1 MGSGRAAPLAIV
13 AGVVLLAGMP
23 LVVTSPYVMH
33 LVIMSGIYIVF
44 ALSYDIVVGY
54 LGMLSL
60 AHPAYYGVG
69 AYTSVLLMMR
79 LDAPFLVAFALAGV
93 VAALVALVVG
103 YPALRLSYHSFA
115 IVTLAFTLIVRIVW
129 INWVSLTNGP
139 MGIPGVPR
147 PRLSVPFLGPVRVET
162 ATGYYYFV
170 LVLVVVTCLFVF
182 LMVHSRVGRVLVS
195 IRENEVLAETLGVNA
210 FKYRML
216 AFATGA
222 FFAGLAGS
230 FTAHYIAFVGPE
242 FTDFYYITML
252 LIMVILGGSGTIH
265 GVILGAIVF
274 TFVPEYLRITP
285 ELRDVLYGGILLL
298 AIVFVPGG
306 IGGAIAGLRARRRV
320 SGHAAA
326 GNR

>member
-1 MGSGRAAPLAIV
+1 MRVVRLLLLVGAA
-13 AGVVLLAGMP
+13 VLLAAMP
-23 LVVTSPYVMH
+23 QLVTSPYVMH
-33 LVIMSGIYIVF
+33 LVIMSGVYVVF

-60 AHPAYYGVG
+60 AHPAFYGVG
-69 AYTSVLLMMR
+69 AYTSVLLVMD
-79 LDAPFLVAFALAGV
+79 LGVPFGPAFVLAGLL
-93 VAALVALVVG
+93 AALVALVVG

-147 PRLSVPFLGPVRVET
+147 PRFDVPLLGSIQVES
-162 ATGYYYFV
+162 ATSYYHFV
-170 LVLVVVTCLFVF
+170 LVLVLLTCLFVH
-182 LMVHSRVGRVLVS
+182 LMINSRVGRALVS
-195 IRENEVLAETLGVNA
+195 IRENEVLAETLGVDA
-210 FKYRML
+210 FKYRMI
-216 AFATGA
+216 AFGVGA

-285 ELRDVLYGGILLL
+285 EFRDVIYGFVLLL
-298 AIVFVPGG
+298 TIVFMPGG
-306 IGGAIAGLRARRRV
+306 IGGKVNDLLARRRV
-320 SGHAAA
+320 PSHGAAA
-326 GNR
+326 NG

>member
-1 MGSGRAAPLAIV
+1 VTLRRCLAALA
-13 AGVVLLAGMP
+13 AGVGLAALPLL
-23 LVVTSPYVMH
+23 VTSPYVMH

-79 LDAPFLVAFALAGV
+79 LDVPFPVAFALAGLVAAV
-93 VAALVALVVG
+93 VALIVG

-147 PRLSVPFLGPVRVET
+147 PSLGPLRIEGP
-162 ATGYYYFV
+162 TGYYYFV
-170 LVLVVVTCLFVF
+170 LALVVITCLFVS
-182 LMVHSRVGRVLVS
+182 LMIHSRVGRVLVS

-210 FKYRML
+210 FKYRMI
-216 AFATGA
+216 AFAIGA

-230 FTAHYIAFVGPE
+230 FTAHYIVFVGPE

-265 GVILGAIVF
+265 GVVIGAIVF

-285 ELRDVLYGGILLL
+285 EFRDVLYGVILLL

-306 IGGAIAGLRARRRV
+306 IGGVIDTLRARPRV
-320 SGHAAA
+320 PGHAAA

>member
-1 MGSGRAAPLAIV
+1 MRMLTALLLIG
-13 AGVVLLAGMP
+13 AGILLAAMP
-23 LVVTSPYVMH
+23 YVVTSSYVMH
-33 LVIMSGIYIVF
+33 ILILSGIYIIF

-60 AHPAYYGVG
+60 AHPAFYGVG
-69 AYTSVLLMMR
+69 AYTSALLVMR
-79 LDAPFLVAFALAGV
+79 LDTPFILAFAVAGILA
-93 VAALVALVVG
+93 LIVALVVG

-115 IVTLAFTLIVRIVW
+115 IVTLAFTLIMRVVW
-129 INWVSLTNGP
+129 INWESLTRGP

-147 PRLSVPFLGPVRVET
+147 PRLDVPFLGQIPIDTPAR
-162 ATGYYYFV
+162 YYYFI
-170 LVLVVVTCLFVF
+170 LILATLTCLFVY
-182 LMVHSRVGRVLVS
+182 LMIRSRVGRALLS

-210 FKYRML
+210 FKYRMI
-216 AFATGA
+216 AFAMGA

-230 FTAHYIAFVGPE
+230 FTAHYITFVGPE

-285 ELRDVLYGGILLL
+285 EFRDVIYGVILLL
-298 AIVFVPGG
+298 TIIFMPEG
-306 IGGAIAGLRARRRV
+306 IGGKINDLLDSRRLKPHGFV
-320 SGHAAA
+320 A
-326 GNR
+326 ND

>member
-1 MGSGRAAPLAIV
+1 M
-13 AGVVLLAGMP
+13 
-23 LVVTSPYVMH
+23 
-33 LVIMSGIYIVF
+33 
-44 ALSYDIVVGY
+44 
-54 LGMLSL
+54 
-60 AHPAYYGVG
+60 
-69 AYTSVLLMMR
+69 
-79 LDAPFLVAFALAGV
+79 
-93 VAALVALVVG
+93 
-103 YPALRLSYHSFA
+103 
-115 IVTLAFTLIVRIVW
+115 
-129 INWVSLTNGP
+129 
-139 MGIPGVPR
+139 PR
-147 PRLSVPFLGPVRVET
+147 PRLSLPFLGAVRVET

-170 LVLVVVTCLFVF
+170 LVLVVLTCLFVF
-182 LMVHSRVGRVLVS
+182 LTIHSRVGRVLVS

-216 AFATGA
+216 AFAAGA

-285 ELRDVLYGGILLL
+285 EFRDVLYGVILLV

-306 IGGAIAGLRARRRV
+306 IGGTIEAVRARRRRT
-320 SGHAAA
+320 GHAAA

>member
-1 MGSGRAAPLAIV
+1 VTRRRCLAALA
-13 AGVVLLAGMP
+13 AGIGLAALP
-23 LVVTSPYVMH
+23 FLVTSPYVMH

-79 LDAPFLVAFALAGV
+79 LDVPFPVAFALAGLVAAV
-93 VAALVALVVG
+93 VALIVG

-147 PRLSVPFLGPVRVET
+147 PRLDLPFWGPLRIEGP
-162 ATGYYYFV
+162 AGYYYFV
-170 LVLVVVTCLFVF
+170 LALVVVTCLFVS
-182 LMVHSRVGRVLVS
+182 LMIHSRVGRVLVS

-210 FKYRML
+210 FKYRMI
-216 AFATGA
+216 AFAIGA

-230 FTAHYIAFVGPE
+230 FTAHYIVFVGPE

-265 GVILGAIVF
+265 GVVIGAIVF

-285 ELRDVLYGGILLL
+285 EFRDVLYGVILLL
-298 AIVFVPGG
+298 AIAFAPGG
-306 IGGAIAGLRARRRV
+306 IGGVIDTLRARRRV
-320 SGHAAA
+320 PGHAAA

>member
-1 MGSGRAAPLAIV
+1 VIILRPLVYIGAAAV
-13 AGVVLLAGMP
+13 LAGMP
-23 LVVTSPYVMH
+23 YFVTSAYVFH
-33 LVIMSGIYIVF
+33 LIILSGIYIVF

-60 AHPAYYGVG
+60 AHPAFYGVG
-69 AYTSVLLMMR
+69 AYTSTLLVMR
-79 LDAPFLVAFALAGV
+79 LDVPFILAFLLAGLL
-93 VAALVALVVG
+93 ALIVALVVG

-115 IVTLAFTLIVRIVW
+115 IVTLAFTLIMRVIW
-129 INWVSLTNGP
+129 INWERLTKGP

-147 PRLSVPFLGPVRVET
+147 PSLDLPFFGSIPIDT
-162 ATGYYYFV
+162 ATGYYYFI
-170 LVLVVVTCLFVF
+170 LVLVILTCLFIY
-182 LMVHSRVGRVLVS
+182 LMIDSRVGRAFLS

-210 FKYRML
+210 FKYRMI
-216 AFATGA
+216 AFAIGA

-230 FTAHYIAFVGPE
+230 FTAHYVTFVGPE

-265 GVILGAIVF
+265 GVILGAVVF

-285 ELRDVLYGGILLL
+285 EFRDVIYGFILLL
-298 AIVFVPGG
+298 TIVFMPEGMGG
-306 IGGAIAGLRARRRV
+306 KINHLLERRRLKQ
-320 SGHAAA
+320 HAPA

>member
-1 MGSGRAAPLAIV
+1 MRLLQPLGLV
-13 AGVVLLAGMP
+13 VVGAGLATMP
-23 LVVTSPYVMH
+23 YLVTSPYVMH
-33 LVIMSGIYIVF
+33 LVIMSGIYIIF

-60 AHPAYYGVG
+60 AHPAFYGVG
-69 AYTSVLLMMR
+69 AYTSVLLVMN
-79 LDAPFLVAFALAGV
+79 LDVPFSPALAAAGLL
-93 VAALVALVVG
+93 AALVALVVG
-103 YPALRLSYHSFA
+103 YPALQLSYHSFA
-115 IVTLAFTLIVRIVW
+115 IVTLAFTLITRIVW

-147 PRLSVPFLGPVRVET
+147 PRLAVPFVGSVQIAT
-162 ATGYYYFV
+162 ATGYYYLL
-170 LVLVVVTCLFVF
+170 LVLVILTCLFIH
-182 LMVHSRVGRVLVS
+182 LMVNSRVGRVLVS

-210 FKYRML
+210 FKYRMM
-216 AFATGA
+216 AFAVGA
-222 FFAGLAGS
+222 FFAGIAGS

-265 GVILGAIVF
+265 GVVLGAIVF

-285 ELRDVLYGGILLL
+285 EFRDVIYGVILLL
-298 AIVFVPGG
+298 TIVFMPGG
-306 IGGAIAGLRARRRV
+306 IGGKINDLLARRRV
-320 SGHAAA
+320 PSLGAA